1 MRDAL
6 DLSDLDAQITL
17 RCLIQ
22 DNSLI
27 QSGLNVNVD
36 LLKVLNTFLQLTGS
50 VVSLWSLR
58 NFSLNMLI
66 FFYKL

>member
-1 MRDAL
+1 MSDSL
-6 DLSDLDAQITL
+6 DLSDLDTQITL

-27 QSGLNVNVD
+27 QSCLEVNAD

-50 VVSLWSLR
+50 VVSLWNLR
-58 NFSLNMLI
+58 NFSLNM
-66 FFYKL
+66 FS